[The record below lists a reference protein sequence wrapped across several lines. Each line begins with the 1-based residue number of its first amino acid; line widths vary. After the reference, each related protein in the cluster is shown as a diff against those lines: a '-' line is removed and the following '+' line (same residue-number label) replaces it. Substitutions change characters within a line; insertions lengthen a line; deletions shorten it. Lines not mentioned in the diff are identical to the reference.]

1 MRQFMPRAALILGS
15 VAAAM
20 AGSAVAFD
28 ARAANIQIAP
38 VRVVLQPGRP
48 VASLVVTNDGD
59 SEISMQAEVMSW
71 AQKDRQDVYAPT
83 REVLVNP
90 AIFRIPANGRQ
101 IVRLGLQVPALA
113 DERSYRIFLKQLPR
127 DKALPSG
134 GDAATAGAGA
144 QLQTL
149 LQLVLPIF
157 VPPSSPAGAPSVAW
171 RLSAPDAGT
180 QPATSV
186 PALTI
191 DNLGR
196 EHLQI
201 TQVTVR
207 HADGRELLRQ
217 RMSVYVLPQQSARL
231 PVALPSLPPD
241 TRLQFEAQADS
252 EVPLPPVFLQVPGAA
267 AATATR

>member
-1 MRQFMPRAALILGS
+1 MSVDWAMRQLLPRAAIILGS
-15 VAAAM
+15 AAAM
-20 AGSAVAFD
+20 AVSAVPVD
-28 ARAANIQIAP
+28 VRAASIQIAP
-38 VRVVLQPGRP
+38 VRVVLQPNRP
-48 VASLVVTNDGD
+48 VASLVVTNDGA

-71 AQKDRQDVYAPT
+71 AQKDQQDVYAPT

-113 DERSYRIFLKQLPR
+113 DERSYRIFLRQLPR
-127 DKALPSG
+127 DKALPTG
-134 GDAATAGAGA
+134 AEGAGA
-144 QLQTL
+144 ELQTL

-171 RLSAPDAGT
+171 HLSA
-180 QPATSV
+180 S
-186 PALTI
+186 ALTI

-196 EHLQI
+196 EHIQI

-207 HADGRELLRQ
+207 HADGSELLRQ

-231 PVALPSLPPD
+231 PVALPSLPPGA
-241 TRLQFEAQADS
+241 RLQLEAQADS
-252 EVPLPPVFLQVPGAA
+252 EVPLPRVFLQVPGATA
-267 AATATR
+267 AAAQ